1 MLGDR
6 ITIIEVKILKI
17 VLLVLLLTGLYSV
30 ANAVTVTPVTNAG
43 STPVLSN
50 KLGTIYSEQQIKEL
64 VDIYSTKYGVNSTR
78 VLETIRCE
86 SRFNNVQS
94 AIVSKGVRE
103 DSWGIAQIHLPSHPN
118 ISKYKALDPNFAIEW
133 TVKEFS
139 VGHASKWSCYKKIY
153 QS

>member
-17 VLLVLLLTGLYSV
+17 VLLVSLLILGSV
-30 ANAVTVTPVTNAG
+30 VHIKANAVTINNSVT
-43 STPVLSN
+43 TPELSSQ
-50 KLGTIYSEQQIKEL
+50 LGTTYSEQQIKEL
-64 VDIYSTKYGVNSTR
+64 VDIYSTKYGVNSIR

-118 ISKYKALDPNFAIEW
+118 ISKDKALNPNFAIEW

-139 VGHASKWSCYKKIY
+139 IGHASKWSCYKKIY